1 MAIPQSAVIIVV
13 LGLAGGWFV
22 EEDRRGPYML
32 MTLTL
37 ALVHGA
43 LGPIPGIGGYLTD
56 ILGSLSALL
65 NAGALYGH
73 RHGDRRQTETV
84 KTYSQLIRRGP
95 YCGPFLWL
103 IHSGTGRP
111 RSIYMMNVT

>member
-1 MAIPQSAVIIVV
+1 MDLAKIVRLVAVLFAVVAGLVAIPQSAVIIAV

-32 MTLTL
+32 TTLTL

-65 NAGALYGH
+65 NAGACMVIVMAIV
-73 RHGDRRQTETV
+73 DRL
-84 KTYSQLIRRGP
+84 KP
-95 YCGPFLWL
+95 
-103 IHSGTGRP
+103 
-111 RSIYMMNVT
+111 

>member
-1 MAIPQSAVIIVV
+1 MDLAKIVRLVAVLFAVVAGLVAIPKSAVIVAV

-32 MTLTL
+32 TTLTL

-65 NAGALYGH
+65 NAGACMVIVMAIV
-73 RHGDRRQTETV
+73 DRL
-84 KTYSQLIRRGP
+84 KP
-95 YCGPFLWL
+95 
-103 IHSGTGRP
+103 
-111 RSIYMMNVT
+111 